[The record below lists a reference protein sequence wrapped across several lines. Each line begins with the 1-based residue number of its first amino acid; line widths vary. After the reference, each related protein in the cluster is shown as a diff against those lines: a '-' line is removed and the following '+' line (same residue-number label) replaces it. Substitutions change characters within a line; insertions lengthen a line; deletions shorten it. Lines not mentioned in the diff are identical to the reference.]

1 MSIEGYVYV
10 LTHLNTGKKYVG
22 RSKDPKKRCIQH
34 MNDLIKGTHPNKA
47 MQKDFD
53 KYAGDY
59 NLEVVEKEPQR
70 FQDAQNTNEKKW
82 MKKLKT
88 YDERYGYNDQDPA
101 MVSVRLENG
110 LPAYKFFGRHKEHKR
125 KWVFP

>member
-22 RSKDPKKRCIQH
+22 RSKDPKTRCLQH
-34 MNDLIKGTHPNKA
+34 MNSLIKGTHPNKA

-53 KYAGDY
+53 QYAGDY
-59 NLEVVEKEPQR
+59 KLEVVEIEPQR

-101 MVSVRLENG
+101 MISVRLENG
-110 LPAYKFFGRHKEHKR
+110 LPAYKFFGRYKEHKR
-125 KWVFP
+125 KWVSP